1 MMSMIFVKHM
11 RLTLLLLYI
20 ALYGFGSGKAQ
31 TGIAG
36 TGIGYI
42 PQPGGGG
49 VGNGGGGFGNG
60 GGVFGNGGGGGIGGI
75 GGGVLGNAL
84 VCLSDKIYSGCG
96 EAYRLTESGEF
107 NVPHEY
113 TDQFCGGP
121 CLKETNLV
129 LNCLNDALSSFLF
142 YNRATVRDVKDTLL
156 SGCSSGPN
164 RGNHGVVSCDFNV
177 AEHIQAY
184 GNNSYKFS
192 YSIEFWIVSMISI
205 FIILF
210 YDQL

>member
-1 MMSMIFVKHM
+1 MSLISIKQLV
-11 RLTLLLLYI
+11 LTLMLLYI
-20 ALYGFGSGKAQ
+20 SLYGFWLGRAQ
-31 TGIAG
+31 TAGIAG

-42 PQPGGGG
+42 PQPGG
-49 VGNGGGGFGNG
+49 VGGGFGNSG

-75 GGGVLGNAL
+75 GGGVLAKAL

-96 EAYRLTESGEF
+96 ESYRLTESGEL

-129 LNCLNDALSSFLF
+129 LNCINNALSSFLF
-142 YNRATVRDVKDTLL
+142 YNRATVRDVKDTIL

-164 RGNHGVVSCDFNV
+164 RGDFNV

-184 GNNSYKFS
+184 RSNSYKISFS
-192 YSIEFWIVSMISI
+192 IGFWIVSLISI
-205 FIILF
+205 FITLF
-210 YDQL
+210 P